1 MHAVARQ
8 LVEYDARFTP
18 FYGGPAVRIMRGL
31 GLLEPTIG
39 GNKRRRWCLEYLR
52 DHRLEVDLDGRSG
65 PGDLVVTCTDL
76 VVQHNV
82 RGAPLVVVQEGMV
95 DRPGIAARWC
105 KRLPWLPRW
114 LAGTALTGQSGAFD
128 AFCAASAGYRDRFV
142 AAGADARK
150 IFVTGIPNFDDCR
163 RYHVNDFPH
172 RDYFLVCTSDTR
184 ELYQRDDRQ
193 ALLRRAVSLARGR
206 QLVFKL
212 HPNENHERATAEIR
226 AILPR
231 ALVYDHGSAEEMIAN
246 ADGVLAQWSSTLLVA
261 LALGKE
267 VHSTFPI
274 DELRAL
280 VPLQNGGQ
288 SAANIARVC
297 RQVVVRS
304 RAASLRRRHDDL
316 PPGASGQVV
325 CA

>member
-18 FYGGPAVRIMRGL
+18 FYGGPAVRVMRGL

-39 GNKRRRWCLEYLR
+39 GNKRRGWCLDYLR
-52 DHRLEVDLDGRSG
+52 DHGLTVDLDGRSG
-65 PGDLVVTCTDL
+65 PGDLVVSCTDL
-76 VVQHNV
+76 VVPPNV

-95 DRPGIAARWC
+95 DRAGVAALLC

-114 LAGTALTGQSGAFD
+114 LAGTALTGQSGLFD
-128 AFCAASAGYRDRFV
+128 AFCVASAGYRDRFV
-142 AAGADARK
+142 ASGADPRK
-150 IFVTGIPNFDDCR
+150 VFVTGIPNFDDCR
-163 RYHVNDFPH
+163 RYLVNDFPH
-172 RDYFLVCTSDTR
+172 RGYFLVCTSDTR
-184 ELYQRDDRQ
+184 ETYQRDDRQ

-206 QLVFKL
+206 QLIFKL
-212 HPNENHERATAEIR
+212 HPNENHARATAEIR
-226 AILPR
+226 ALLPR
-231 ALVYDHGSAEEMIAN
+231 ALVYDRGSAEEMIAN
-246 ADGVLAQWSSTLLVA
+246 CDGVLAQWSSTLLVA

-274 DELRAL
+274 DELKAMI
-280 VPLQNGGQ
+280 PLQNGGQ

-304 RAASLRRRHDDL
+304 RATTIRRRMDSL
-316 PPGASGQVV
+316 PPGTSGQVV